1 MLNQYDAV
9 IFDLDGTLIDSMWL
23 WHAIDIEYLNRFGLK
38 PPKDLSSA
46 IEGMSYTETA
56 IYFKERFNISDS
68 VEKIKE
74 DWDNMSHDM
83 YCTQVSLK
91 AGVKCFLDYLKNKK
105 IKIAIATSNR
115 YSLAIDV
122 LKAKGI
128 SEYFETIITSGMV
141 GQGKPNPDVYL
152 EAAKQLNV
160 STDKCIVFEDVVQG
174 IMAGKNAGMK
184 VVAVYDEASSETTEE
199 KKRLADYYVE
209 SIDEFIEYYC
219 K

>member
-23 WHAIDIEYLNRFGLK
+23 WHTIDIEYLNRFGLK

-91 AGVKCFLDYLKNKK
+91 AGVKWFLDYLKNKK
-105 IKIAIATSNR
+105 IKMAIATSNR

-184 VVAVYDEASSETTEE
+184 VVAVYDEASSKTTEE

>member
-1 MLNQYDAV
+1 MFNQYDAV
-9 IFDLDGTLIDSMWL
+9 LFDLDGTLIDSMWL
-23 WHAIDIEYLNRFGLK
+23 WHAIDIEYLNRFGLT
-38 PPKDLSSA
+38 PPKDLSVA

-68 VEKIKE
+68 IEKIKE
-74 DWDNMSHDM
+74 DWDEMSHDM
-83 YCTQVSLK
+83 YCTKVSLK
-91 AGVKCFLDYLKNKK
+91 AGVKTFLDYLRTKN
-105 IKIAIATSNR
+105 IKMAICTSNR

-122 LKAKGI
+122 LKALGI
-128 SEYFETIITSGMV
+128 ADYFEVIITSGMV

-152 EAAKQLNV
+152 EAAKQLDV
-160 STDKCIVFEDVVQG
+160 TTDKCLVFEDVVQG

-184 VVAVYDEASSETTEE
+184 VIAVYDEASKQSTEE